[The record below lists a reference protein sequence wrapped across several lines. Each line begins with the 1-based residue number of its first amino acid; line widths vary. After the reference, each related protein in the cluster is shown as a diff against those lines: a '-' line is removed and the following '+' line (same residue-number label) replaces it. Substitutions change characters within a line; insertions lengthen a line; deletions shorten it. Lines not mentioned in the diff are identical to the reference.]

1 MERNLGRYMREILR
15 KTSIPSCTSPYIR
28 GGWVGIFL
36 FFSTQLHAGG
46 LAQKV
51 QQTYQQT
58 HEFQADFVQRTHVEL
73 LNRDLEEKG
82 QMVFSKPGRFL
93 IHYQGG
99 QERKYIS
106 DGQILWIVH
115 IPEKETEIY
124 DNIRGIISKETIAFL
139 GGLGEMMRD
148 FNVTEKKETLS
159 LTPREKGFTF
169 SKVVLGIDPK
179 TYLVKELTLFPKN
192 GNQSHYL
199 FSSILTNQEV
209 APTDFQ
215 FSDPSFKT
223 THPLAP

>member
-1 MERNLGRYMREILR
+1 MQGLYQTIRN
-15 KTSIPSCTSPYIR
+15 IPSDTSPYIR

-36 FFSTQLHAGG
+36 LFSTQLHAGN

-51 QQTYQQT
+51 QQTYQKTDQ
-58 HEFQADFVQRTHVEL
+58 FQADFVQTTHVEL

-82 QMVFSKPGRFL
+82 RMVFSKPGRFL

-106 DGQILWIVH
+106 DGQILWIIH
-115 IPEKETEIY
+115 LKEKEVEVY
-124 DNIRGIISKETIAFL
+124 DNIKGVISKETIAFL

-148 FNVTEKKETLS
+148 FHVIERKGTLS

-169 SKVVLGIDPK
+169 SKVVLAIDPK

-192 GNQSHYL
+192 GNKSRYL
-199 FSSILTNQEV
+199 FSSVVTNQDV
-209 APTDFQ
+209 SPTDFQ
-215 FSDPSFKT
+215 FSDPTFQT